1 MKPLHKKL
9 ISALLAFT
17 LVFGMGL
24 AYLKLTGRT
33 EIQNNLLTPPKTY
46 FKSERKIKAAFLSQ
60 KDTKVAEINRR
71 NLAHAAVS
79 LITNLGSDQ
88 LFEKLIFIPDP
99 ALPKED
105 PDAFME
111 QIRHDFPNA
120 EYEKLTVAQDEN
132 EASIEKKIK
141 EKANENTLIIIH
153 TYLNYTDE
161 IPEIKEIQEFHYKN
175 AFANLTKA
183 SLGSIAF
190 TNAEAAKATYQFAK
204 DYNSLKALPTLED
217 TTHEYQ
223 IKYIAEGYSTPTN
236 IATINFFGDIML
248 GRYVRTLMDR
258 NGMDYPFD
266 KMDNSYLQMND
277 GLIANLEGPVAKNAV
292 QTSKTIAFR
301 FLPDI
306 VPLLKKYH
314 FDAVSVANNHAYD
327 MGQQGLD
334 DTYKLLPEGGID
346 VFGHPRDT
354 SDISISKQ
362 EMNGRKF
369 ALIGLNDTDFK
380 LKKEETIKKIK
391 ELTEEKFDVIPFIH
405 WGVEYKHTPTEGQIT
420 LAHDFVDA
428 GAVAVIGMHPHVVQS
443 VEIYNNAPIFYSLG
457 NAIFDQY
464 FSEDVKEGLSVEMK
478 ITDDEI
484 QIVLVPIRIEQ
495 SKFRLMT
502 PEERMAFL
510 GRLAEWWR
518 YDQKIKD
525 EILKGKIVINRSKN

>member
-1 MKPLHKKL
+1 MSPIFKKL
-9 ISALLAFT
+9 ISAFIAFF
-17 LVFGMGL
+17 LVFGAGL
-24 AYLKLTGRT
+24 AYLKITEIT
-33 EIQNNLLTPPKTY
+33 EIQSNLLTPPKTY
-46 FKSERKIKAAFLSQ
+46 FKSDRTVRAVFLSQ

-71 NLAHAAVS
+71 NLTHAAVT
-79 LITNLGSDQ
+79 LITNLSSDQ
-88 LFEKLIFIPDP
+88 NYEKIILIPDP

-111 QIRHDFPNA
+111 QIQHDFPNV
-120 EYEKLTVAQDEN
+120 EYSTISVAADEN
-132 EASIEKKIK
+132 EASIEGKIK
-141 EKANENTLIIIH
+141 ERANENTLLIFH

-161 IPEIKEIQEFHYKN
+161 LPDLQDLQKTHYKN
-175 AFANLTKA
+175 TFANLTKA
-183 SLGSIAF
+183 SLNNLAF
-190 TNAEAAKATYQFAK
+190 TNPEAAKATYQFAK
-204 DYNSLKALPTLED
+204 DNNSLKALPTLED
-217 TTHEYQ
+217 ETHEYQ
-223 IKYIAEGYSTPTN
+223 IKYIAEGYPTSTN
-236 IATINFFGDIML
+236 IATLTFFGDIML

-258 NGMDYPFD
+258 NSMDYPFD

-277 GLIANLEGPVAKNAV
+277 LLTANLEGPVAKNAI
-292 QTSKTIAFR
+292 QTSKAIAFR

-306 VPLLKKYH
+306 VPLLNKYH

-334 DTYKLLPEGGID
+334 DTYRLLPEGGKS
-346 VFGHPRDT
+346 VFGHPRDI
-354 SDISISKQ
+354 SDISISKLAV
-362 EMNGRKF
+362 NGRKI

-380 LKKEETIKKIK
+380 LKKEETLQKIK
-391 ELTEEKFDVIPFIH
+391 GLTDEQYDVIPFIH

-443 VEIYNNAPIFYSLG
+443 VEIYNDTPIFYSLG

-464 FSEDVKEGLSVEMK
+464 FSEDVKEGLSVTMK
-478 ITDDEI
+478 ISEDEM

-502 PEERMAFL
+502 PEEREAFL
-510 GRLAEWWR
+510 GRLVGWWR